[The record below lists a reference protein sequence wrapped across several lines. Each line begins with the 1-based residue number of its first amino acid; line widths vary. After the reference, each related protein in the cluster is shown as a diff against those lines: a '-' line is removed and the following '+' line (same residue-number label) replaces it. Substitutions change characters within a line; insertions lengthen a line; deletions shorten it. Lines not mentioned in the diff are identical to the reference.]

1 MNVIDAAHAT
11 VQRYPGGS
19 ESLGPRVGISPAV
32 LRNKVNPNTTSHR
45 LALEEADEI
54 MGVTGDY
61 RILHALAQK
70 HGFAL
75 TKLDDTAAAPSITSG
90 VLALNAAIGD
100 LSRSIADAIA
110 DGRITPNEM
119 KGIDAAATAGQQM
132 LITLLSS
139 VHVSSGDGRMG
150 AAA

>member
-19 ESLGPRVGISPAV
+19 ESLGPRIGISPAV
-32 LRNKVNPNTTSHR
+32 LRNKVNPNTTTHR

-54 MGVTGDY
+54 MGVTGDFQ
-61 RILHALAQK
+61 ILHALAQR

-75 TKLDDTAAAPSITSG
+75 TKLDDSEAAPNITTG

-100 LSRSIADAIA
+100 LSRSIAEAIA
-110 DGRITPNEM
+110 DGRITPNEL
-119 KGIDAAATAGQQM
+119 KGIDAAASAGQQM

-139 VHVSSGDGRMG
+139 VHVSSGERRIG